1 MRLDDVALGPVAA
14 QDKSS
19 PLSSHT
25 PSMTSSW
32 LMVEGVELSDEGIAQ
47 YFLFFFVVCWFVLFG
62 VADLAFPRELG
73 RKPIYN
79 FVESLFRI
87 YIM

>member
-1 MRLDDVALGPVAA
+1 MQLDDVALGPVAA

-47 YFLFFFVVCWFVLFG
+47 YFLFCLFVCLFVCWLVGFVCFCL
-62 VADLAFPRELG
+62 
-73 RKPIYN
+73 I
-79 FVESLFRI
+79 
-87 YIM
+87 